1 MLPGN
6 KIVIPKQMLLARMQ
20 KELNIRE
27 REREEKDKLDFVK
40 VTIFCLLK
48 VMLNK
53 V

>member
-6 KIVIPKQMLLARMQ
+6 KIAIPKQMLLARMQ

-27 REREEKDKLDFVK
+27 REEKDKLDFVK
-40 VTIFCLLK
+40 VKIFCLLK